1 MEEAR
6 SLKTMEAPRQKL
18 INERAT
24 VVATTTLGLVIAA
37 AIRPFCE
44 DICKL
49 YSRASA
55 RGPFKAK
62 GAITF
67 PRGDVPQGN
76 RANQPRESSP
86 LPDRSRRRRG
96 RTPPRA
102 PQESITRRRRAGHH
116 PAAALQI
123 PDLPCRNILVP
134 SPKC

>member
-18 INERAT
+18 IKDRAT

-44 DICKL
+44 DIYKL

-55 RGPFKAK
+55 RGARKAK
-62 GAITF
+62 GASTS
-67 PRGDVPQGN
+67 PRGDEPRGN
-76 RANQPRESSP
+76 RVNRLREFSP
-86 LPDRSRRRRG
+86 LPDRRRRRRG

-102 PQESITRRRRAGHH
+102 PQESITRRPRAGHR
-116 PAAALQI
+116 PAAAPPI
-123 PDLPCRNILVP
+123 RD
-134 SPKC
+134 